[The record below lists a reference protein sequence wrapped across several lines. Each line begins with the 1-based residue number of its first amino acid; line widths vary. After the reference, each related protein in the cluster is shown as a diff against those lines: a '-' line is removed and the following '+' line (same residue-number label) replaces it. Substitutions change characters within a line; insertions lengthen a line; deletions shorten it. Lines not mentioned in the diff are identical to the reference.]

1 MLKGE
6 KVLRPKQKDR
16 TAISR
21 FSQMFI
27 SNGIWRYFSIGIL
40 FDFKILRK
48 YKNFNWYNFT
58 MYLFQKGRIIS
69 KTLLKDKGRISSRK
83 LSFSQRKSIWNKG
96 SNFKSQ
102 KCFLQSY
109 SYTFDYLQKILKRF
123 FQKNCKNKQVVQ
135 MWFKMLNKRKNNPF
149 ILRHM
154 YKVFHWFNSK

>member
-27 SNGIWRYFSIGIL
+27 SNGILRYFSIGIL

-83 LSFSQRKSIWNKG
+83 LSFSQRKSI
-96 SNFKSQ
+96 
-102 KCFLQSY
+102 
-109 SYTFDYLQKILKRF
+109 
-123 FQKNCKNKQVVQ
+123 
-135 MWFKMLNKRKNNPF
+135 
-149 ILRHM
+149 
-154 YKVFHWFNSK
+154 